1 MTNKSK
7 KSEIENKDLVYLLL
21 LILFSIVIILLFVKM
36 NKNEKR
42 IEKISLTDQSNFQE
56 KVRLHIKENI
66 NDITVSELCKT
77 FEVSTNSLYSL
88 MGNKKPGDIIRSEK
102 LKIVRKM
109 RRENASEEEIA
120 KATGFSISY
129 LKKI

>member
-1 MTNKSK
+1 
-7 KSEIENKDLVYLLL
+7 
-21 LILFSIVIILLFVKM
+21 
-36 NKNEKR
+36 
-42 IEKISLTDQSNFQE
+42 
-56 KVRLHIKENI
+56 
-66 NDITVSELCKT
+66 
-77 FEVSTNSLYSL
+77 